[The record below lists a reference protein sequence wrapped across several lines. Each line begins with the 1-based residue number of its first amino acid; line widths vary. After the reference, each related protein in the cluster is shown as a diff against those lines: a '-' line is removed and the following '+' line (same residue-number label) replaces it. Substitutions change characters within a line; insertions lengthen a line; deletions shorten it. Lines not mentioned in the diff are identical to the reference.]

1 MAVNVRGWT
10 MNRVTQALLVLC
22 GIALPTMHLNAQ
34 KNPSSCLAA
43 GQQYRKSLD
52 ERTTLGRVVWSN
64 HLKSCIAETT
74 NVAHGT
80 EMYSVVAI
88 PSKKTISYDGG
99 LINADH
105 RSSREKAAQHQR
117 LFEQAI
123 SGK

>member
-1 MAVNVRGWT
+1 
-10 MNRVTQALLVLC
+10 MNRGTHALLVLC
-22 GIALPTMHLNAQ
+22 GVVFPTMHLNAQ
-34 KNPSSCLAA
+34 KNPPSCLAA

-52 ERTTLGRVVWSN
+52 EHTTLGRVAWSN
-64 HLKSCIAETT
+64 HLESCIAETT

-99 LINADH
+99 LIAADH

-117 LFEQAI
+117 LFEEAI
-123 SGK
+123 NGK